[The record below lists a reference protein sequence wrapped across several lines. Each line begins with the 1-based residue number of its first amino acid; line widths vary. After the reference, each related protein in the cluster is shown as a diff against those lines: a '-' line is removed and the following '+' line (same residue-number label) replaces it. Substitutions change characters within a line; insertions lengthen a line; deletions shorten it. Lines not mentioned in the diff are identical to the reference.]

1 MLKILSRTVETLN
14 SGQDTSVAECG
25 SAFISD
31 PLRIRIQM
39 RIRFR
44 IQGIDDQTGKNVLR
58 KNILF

>member
-14 SGQDTSVAECG
+14 SGQDTSVADPHLYP
-25 SAFISD
+25 D

-44 IQGIDDQTGKNVLR
+44 IQGIDDQKLN
-58 KNILF
+58 KM